1 MMDSSPSQPQQ
12 PKLFPSIVD
21 RLQSLHYSKRT
32 EESYIQWIKR
42 FITFHGKRHPRE
54 MGITE
59 IEAYLNHLAEEK
71 KVSASTQNQ
80 AKSALH
86 FLYKEVLEYDLPV
99 MENLIKVKASKA
111 LPVVLTRHEVQSIL
125 SSLDGTA
132 WLIASLLYGS
142 GLRVMEC
149 LRLRIAD
156 IDVDKLEILVRD
168 TNGYKNR
175 ITLLP
180 ASLVEPLKAHLQNV
194 QLSHEEDLAKGF
206 GETRLPAG
214 LAKKYPDTGKDWD
227 WQYVFPSSRLS
238 VDQETGVI
246 YRHHADEKTIQRA
259 VKKVTDEMGIKKA
272 VTPNIFRHSFATH
285 LLQGGQDIRTVQ
297 ELLGHAD
304 VTTTMIYTKVVITGG
319 RGIASPLDI
328 ISQD

>member
-1 MMDSSPSQPQQ
+1 MDSAPNQPQT
-12 PKLFPSIVD
+12 PRLFPSIIE
-21 RLQSLHYSKRT
+21 RLQTLQYSKRT

-42 FITFHGKRHPRE
+42 FIVFHGKRHPRD
-54 MGITE
+54 MGTDE

-86 FLYKEVLEYDLPV
+86 FLYKEVLEHDLPA
-99 MENLIKVKASKA
+99 MENLIKVKATKT
-111 LPVVLTRHEVQSIL
+111 LPVVLTKHEVQSIL
-125 SSLDGTA
+125 SNLDGTM
-132 WLIASLLYGS
+132 WLLVSLLYGS
-142 GLRVMEC
+142 GLRIMEC
-149 LRLRIAD
+149 LRLRVAD
-156 IDVDKLEILVRD
+156 IDFARLEILVRD

-194 QLSHEEDLAKGF
+194 QLLHAEDLTKGF
-206 GETRLPAG
+206 GETIMPVG
-214 LAKKYPDTGKDWD
+214 LVKKYPDAGKNWD
-227 WQYVFPSSRLS
+227 WQYAFPSTKLS
-238 VDQETGVI
+238 VDQQTGAVF
-246 YRHHADEKTIQRA
+246 RHHADEKTIQRA
-259 VKKVTDEMGIKKA
+259 IKKVVEKLDIKKQ
-272 VTPNIFRHSFATH
+272 VTPNTLRHSFATH
-285 LLQGGQDIRTVQ
+285 LLQGGQDIRIVQ

-304 VTTTMIYTKVVITGG
+304 ISTTMVYTQVVMTGG